1 MSRKRFIESH
11 RAECR
16 NWVWSWSFVNRTERF
31 VIFGEWQNDPHTPKG
46 IILSS
51 EWEFKENGR
60 KQPGYE
66 QSMEHIHLIQN
77 EKYELK
83 TFPMIMELP
92 HDRNTTAKIS
102 KFDYELTT
110 KSLEVKSING
120 FTCYFATPLPA
131 E

>member
-1 MSRKRFIESH
+1 MSLKQFIESNG
-11 RAECR
+11 ATCD
-16 NWVWSWSFVNRTERF
+16 NWRWSWSYINCRKKF
-31 VIFGEWQNDPHTPKG
+31 VIFGEWQNDPHTEKG
-46 IILSS
+46 VILDSR
-51 EWEFKENGR
+51 WEFINGR
-60 KQPGYE
+60 KQNGWG
-66 QSMEHIHLIQN
+66 QSIEHLDLIQN
-77 EKYELK
+77 HGYELK